1 MAEKNKGI
9 LEMLNRGILS
19 AASYPYNFASDF
31 TNAIPFV
38 NTPYIDADADGF
50 MQGGFVDKKDF
61 DAVEGF
67 GVEKLNKRIADKKAK
82 DSGIAA
88 LTDEKFYEDKIL
100 RDLKRKKEKEN
111 NSKKTTEKTDNKKET
126 TAEKEK
132 DDRGMLQKFF
142 EKYDLVSLGNAIGR
156 GDGLLNEIERQD
168 KEITALSTAAEEKQ
182 YQRGREGLADALS
195 ISKAEVDKLYKE
207 GMINT
212 TLTSRAFLFASTLAE
227 PGTPEY
233 SAAVRKYLEDNTS
246 SAAGKALGL
255 STPQDV
261 TQQALIQLM
270 QKNPN
275 FADILKSLQ
284 DENYSTTLG
293 NSAASTDIDATA
305 GIK

>member
-1 MAEKNKGI
+1 
-9 LEMLNRGILS
+9 MLNRGILS

-82 DSGIAA
+82 DAGIAS
-88 LTDEKFYEDKIL
+88 L
-100 RDLKRKKEKEN
+100 KKEFTDMNQPNAMGGKTT
-111 NSKKTTEKTDNKKET
+111 SKKATEKKKET
-126 TAEKEK
+126 TKKKEET
-132 DDRGMLQKFF
+132 DDKGMLQKFF
-142 EKYDLVSLGNAIGR
+142 DKYDLVSLGNAIGR

-212 TLTSRAFLFASTLAE
+212 TLTSRAFLFASTVAE

-233 SAAVRKYLEDNTS
+233 SDAIRKYLEDNTS
-246 SAAGKALGL
+246 AAAGKALGL
-255 STPQDV
+255 STPKDV
-261 TQQALIQLM
+261 MDQATLQLM
-270 QKNPN
+270 QQYPN
-275 FADILKSLQ
+275 FADILKGLE

-293 NSAASTDIDATA
+293 NSAAQTDIDATA

>member
-1 MAEKNKGI
+1 MAQSTHQRLYPQLYTADGI
-9 LEMLNRGILS
+9 LKSSLTPSANFNGSGTGVDSLNLAGPNGKGTGMDLANGGIDSLFEMN
-19 AASYPYNFASDF
+19 
-31 TNAIPFV
+31 
-38 NTPYIDADADGF
+38 ADGNKIDMGF
-50 MQGGFVDKKDF
+50 PVGPAGGKGDGAQETK
-61 DAVEGF
+61 
-67 GVEKLNKRIADKKAK
+67 
-82 DSGIAA
+82 
-88 LTDEKFYEDKIL
+88 
-100 RDLKRKKEKEN
+100 KRKDELDSPQNILK
-111 NSKKTTEKTDNKKET
+111 KKTKEVKPNAPGGT
-126 TAEKEK
+126 GKESTADEEK
-132 DDRGMLQKFF
+132 DAKGMLQKFF

-212 TLTSRAFLFASTLAE
+212 TLTSRAFLFASTIAE

-233 SAAVRKYLEDNTS
+233 SAAIRKYLEDNTS

>member
-1 MAEKNKGI
+1 
-9 LEMLNRGILS
+9 
-19 AASYPYNFASDF
+19 
-31 TNAIPFV
+31 
-38 NTPYIDADADGF
+38 
-50 MQGGFVDKKDF
+50 MQGGLVDKKDF
-61 DAVEGF
+61 DAIEGF
-67 GVEKLNKRIADKKAK
+67 GIEKLNKRIADKKAK
-82 DSGIAA
+82 DAGIAA
-88 LTDEKFYEDKIL
+88 LDDSPTKKYTDMDQPNAMGGKTT
-100 RDLKRKKEKEN
+100 
-111 NSKKTTEKTDNKKET
+111 SKKATETKKET
-126 TAEKEK
+126 TKKEEET
-132 DDRGMLQKFF
+132 DDKGMLQKFF
-142 EKYDLVSLGNAIGR
+142 DKYDLVSLGNAIGR

-168 KEITALSTAAEEKQ
+168 KEIKALSTAAEEKQ

-212 TLTSRAFLFASTLAE
+212 TLTSRAFLFASTIAE

-233 SAAVRKYLEDNTS
+233 SAAIRKYLEDNTS

>member
-1 MAEKNKGI
+1 
-9 LEMLNRGILS
+9 MLNRGILS

-82 DSGIAA
+82 DAGIAS
-88 LTDEKFYEDKIL
+88 L
-100 RDLKRKKEKEN
+100 KKEFTDMNQPNAMGGKTT
-111 NSKKTTEKTDNKKET
+111 SKKATEKKKET
-126 TAEKEK
+126 TKKKEET
-132 DDRGMLQKFF
+132 DDKGMLQKFF
-142 EKYDLVSLGNAIGR
+142 DKYDLVSLGNAIGR

-212 TLTSRAFLFASTLAE
+212 TLTSRAFLFASTVAE

-233 SAAVRKYLEDNTS
+233 SAAIRKYLEDNTS
-246 SAAGKALGL
+246 AAAGKALGL
-255 STPQDV
+255 STPKDV
-261 TQQALIQLM
+261 MDQATLQLM
-270 QKNPN
+270 QQYPN
-275 FADILKSLQ
+275 FADILKGLE

-293 NSAASTDIDATA
+293 NSAAQTDIDATA

>member
-1 MAEKNKGI
+1 
-9 LEMLNRGILS
+9 MLNRGILS

-50 MQGGFVDKKDF
+50 MQGGLVDKKDF
-61 DAVEGF
+61 DAIEGF
-67 GVEKLNKRIADKKAK
+67 GIEKLNKRIADKKAK
-82 DSGIAA
+82 DAGIAA
-88 LTDEKFYEDKIL
+88 LDDSPTKKYTDMDQPNAMGGKTT
-100 RDLKRKKEKEN
+100 
-111 NSKKTTEKTDNKKET
+111 SKKATETKKET
-126 TAEKEK
+126 TKKEEET
-132 DDRGMLQKFF
+132 DDKGMLQKFF
-142 EKYDLVSLGNAIGR
+142 DKYDLVSLGNAIGR

-168 KEITALSTAAEEKQ
+168 KEIKALSTAAEEKQ

-212 TLTSRAFLFASTLAE
+212 TLTSRAFLFASTIAE

-233 SAAVRKYLEDNTS
+233 SAAIRKYLEDNTS

>member
-9 LEMLNRGILS
+9 LEMLNRGVMS
-19 AASYPYNFASDF
+19 AASLPYNLASDF
-31 TNAIPFV
+31 TNAIPFI

-82 DSGIAA
+82 DAGIAS
-88 LTDEKFYEDKIL
+88 L
-100 RDLKRKKEKEN
+100 KKEFTDMNQPNAMGGKTT
-111 NSKKTTEKTDNKKET
+111 SKKATEKKKET
-126 TAEKEK
+126 TKKKEET
-132 DDRGMLQKFF
+132 DDKGMLQKFF
-142 EKYDLVSLGNAIGR
+142 DKYDLVSLGNAIGR

-212 TLTSRAFLFASTLAE
+212 TLTSRAFLFASTVAE

-233 SAAVRKYLEDNTS
+233 SDAIRKYLEDNTS
-246 SAAGKALGL
+246 AAAGKALGL
-255 STPQDV
+255 STPKDV
-261 TQQALIQLM
+261 TDVATLQLM
-270 QKNPN
+270 QKYPN
-275 FADILKSLQ
+275 FADILKGLE

-293 NSAASTDIDATA
+293 NSAAQTDIDATA